1 MDSEYEG
8 GIDCAGDQGVGG
20 RDGSG
25 RLGRSPRACR
35 PCIRNGRRKADPATS
50 VRAGA
55 TAGRARLRVS
65 AKPGRRDRLWQA
77 KREESGRRERASEAG
92 SLPGRGQKPDGLGL
106 DTPRAGASWL
116 HVDHSSLGN
125 WYKVRIYVC
134 EFWTNRLAP
143 ETEWVMPCLG
153 KPRLYASCDR
163 RLMSAERISCVP
175 AALIYPLALQLT

>member
-1 MDSEYEG
+1 MDSEHEG

-35 PCIRNGRRKADPATS
+35 PCIRNGGRKADPATP

-77 KREESGRRERASEAG
+77 KREEGGRRERASEAG
-92 SLPGRGQKPDGLGL
+92 ILPGRGQKPDGLGL
-106 DTPRAGASWL
+106 DMLLAGASWL
-116 HVDHSSLGN
+116 HVNYSSLGN
-125 WYKVRIYVC
+125 WYKLASLPDI
-134 EFWTNRLAP
+134 RLQGA
-143 ETEWVMPCLG
+143 VLSV
-153 KPRLYASCDR
+153 LS
-163 RLMSAERISCVP
+163 
-175 AALIYPLALQLT
+175 